1 VTELLV
7 EHPKLASFAELF
19 EYWYDE
25 LVELVSFHIP
35 EGTSEELVHEFDN
48 HCEVVKR
55 HLEDI
60 QEEIETLLQFIL
72 EED

>member
-1 VTELLV
+1 
-7 EHPKLASFAELF
+7 
-19 EYWYDE
+19 
-25 LVELVSFHIP
+25 VELVSFQVP
-35 EGTSEELVHEFDN
+35 EGTSEALVIEFDN

-55 HLEDI
+55 HLKDI